1 MKRNGHTVTML
12 EDASQAILKSS
23 PQHAMLDQIV
33 MDSASTERMEVTET
47 DVLRD
52 NANLTKKEE
61 KDGDTVAMVTG
72 SKEPIT
78 QLLKK
83 VKDNLVDTLMDNSST

>member
-1 MKRNGHTVTML
+1 ML